1 MRYLRNTQD
10 FFIKT
15 LCKLKFSHNEATE
28 EELSVII
35 KQQTWFMKTLAIEL
49 RLTSIN
55 KQRSHTQSLINCL
68 LDYNTTYTE
77 GGGRGSADLSR
88 TVLSH
93 TSQYHS
99 LELFHSS
106 MKSRLLQFLDLVSFH
121 DIGLGDIMLE
131 HFNTTSVMQV
141 LSSCEEQA
149 PESGLVSINI
159 PQVHQLLVQEI
170 NLAQQGNSM
179 GPLAHRDVL
188 LACLQDGCLD
198 DLISPACGVILSLM
212 ANLRQSVFKDGLRDT
227 NIDNGLQVILKGIL
241 NLIVTS
247 SGSLQRARAN
257 LYGALLYY
265 LQMCESEL
273 SKDTNPL
280 ASRGVSGVLEGKQ
293 SATEKL
299 AKEALHVIY
308 GFGDA
313 ILEVICRDACDG
325 LNVQSDSILVQ
336 SLDPAQPLRHLYI
349 YESTMSLLSRL
360 AMTAQG
366 ASALLNSGLMMR
378 LAECSVYDAK
388 PNLSHGLSAAD
399 SMDCEGFNPSV
410 SSRYRQILLPCLK
423 LCQTVLIS
431 LGTENENAA
440 DQVMKF
446 IVAHGDVFHSTLRG
460 QTVETCD
467 SLEELS
473 LLTAVLC
480 RAASFTAVS
489 QSEEERE
496 LMFRGQV
503 SRIQR
508 RLGSLISKYLLVDD
522 WMKMFGA
529 QESLDESE
537 RCRMTVYVHE
547 IAANISTYCRNVVAN
562 STHDPSYCRVLFG
575 PSLSEALDQGD
586 FTSKSTSRDDHKQ
599 LQTRLDSLS
608 DCSEAVRGETGSDAV
623 AIETKQ
629 EVRDRLERQTSIIQL
644 LCLILENSLYIVW
657 RHLDFYLTN
666 CIPENRDTSL
676 FRAHHSSVSSM
687 RHLTEKSLN
696 VSSTEQ
702 DKPKSIISS
711 GITQEEL
718 DTLKETTPS
727 VIDEPLLQKLAAIE
741 QCYASKRTHFGYI
754 GALSRRLRRL
764 INLHC
769 C

>member
-188 LACLQDGCLD
+188 LAEIKQILAYAVEWNTVREAVNVRLQAFDSWRQVTEVLLSGCPAECLGDKRPDIIVNILNALIRKCLQDGCLD

-280 ASRGVSGVLEGKQ
+280 ASRGVFGVLEGKQ

-325 LNVQSDSILVQ
+325 L
-336 SLDPAQPLRHLYI
+336 
-349 YESTMSLLSRL
+349 M
-360 AMTAQG
+360 
-366 ASALLNSGLMMR
+366 
-378 LAECSVYDAK
+378 
-388 PNLSHGLSAAD
+388 
-399 SMDCEGFNPSV
+399 
-410 SSRYRQILLPCLK
+410 
-423 LCQTVLIS
+423 
-431 LGTENENAA
+431 
-440 DQVMKF
+440 
-446 IVAHGDVFHSTLRG
+446 
-460 QTVETCD
+460 
-467 SLEELS
+467 
-473 LLTAVLC
+473 
-480 RAASFTAVS
+480 
-489 QSEEERE
+489 
-496 LMFRGQV
+496 
-503 SRIQR
+503 
-508 RLGSLISKYLLVDD
+508 
-522 WMKMFGA
+522 
-529 QESLDESE
+529 
-537 RCRMTVYVHE
+537 
-547 IAANISTYCRNVVAN
+547 
-562 STHDPSYCRVLFG
+562 
-575 PSLSEALDQGD
+575 
-586 FTSKSTSRDDHKQ
+586 
-599 LQTRLDSLS
+599 
-608 DCSEAVRGETGSDAV
+608 
-623 AIETKQ
+623 
-629 EVRDRLERQTSIIQL
+629 
-644 LCLILENSLYIVW
+644 
-657 RHLDFYLTN
+657 
-666 CIPENRDTSL
+666 
-676 FRAHHSSVSSM
+676 
-687 RHLTEKSLN
+687 
-696 VSSTEQ
+696 
-702 DKPKSIISS
+702 
-711 GITQEEL
+711 
-718 DTLKETTPS
+718 
-727 VIDEPLLQKLAAIE
+727 
-741 QCYASKRTHFGYI
+741 
-754 GALSRRLRRL
+754 
-764 INLHC
+764 
-769 C
+769 